1 MIEPLLLERILVSL
15 ANTQSSSLLT
25 FRLLLEDKP
34 EDTKRTYYAL
44 HKVETLENAIILLGS
59 LNHDYEQLQ
68 TALLEAQKEYQA
80 VLEEINNRPT
90 QLS

>member
-1 MIEPLLLERILVSL
+1 M

-25 FRLLLEDKP
+25 FRLLLEDKS

-44 HKVETLENAIILLGS
+44 HKIETLENAILLLGS

-68 TALLEAQKEYQA
+68 RALIEAQKEYQA
-80 VLEEINNRPT
+80 VLEEINNRPP
-90 QLS
+90 QLC